1 MVSTIPYALVVDD
14 DALIQMFATDIL
26 EDAGFRCY
34 FVDDGD
40 SALSLLETNA
50 AEIILLFSDVEM
62 PGVFDGF
69 ALARHVEKHWPH
81 IEIVVASGRVSP
93 GIGDMPSKATFISK
107 PFSAGTVLAR
117 LREFLPEGKKP
128 GPLKKAV

>member
-34 FVDDGD
+34 LVDDGD

-69 ALARHVEKHWPH
+69 ALARHVEQHWPH
-81 IEIVVASGRVSP
+81 IEIFVASGRAYP
-93 GIGDMPSKATFISK
+93 AIGDMPSKATFISK

-117 LREFLPEGKKP
+117 LQEFLPEDKKP
-128 GPLKKAV
+128 GPLKRAV